1 MENIYKQN
9 KESIKKYWDQMLPS
23 TRKEAMNSILN
34 ENDFDVTDVIYVKQT
49 WIWGGRVPKNHQAK
63 VVEIFQ
69 NALKIQSKNAIELLN
84 KSENQSA

>member
-1 MENIYKQN
+1 MENQYKKN
-9 KESIKKYWDQMLPS
+9 KEAIKSLWDKMLPG
-23 TRKEAMNSILN
+23 TRRGALNAILN
-34 ENDFDVTDVIYVKQT
+34 EDGFNVNDVIYIKQT
-49 WIWGGRVPKNHQAK
+49 WIWGGRTPEKHQAK